1 MIPVVYLL
9 FSKFLGI
16 FEDKKKKK
24 NKKMLQLCSTFRP
37 QLLLPC
43 QFRFTNGVLIPQI
56 NYVASNSVV
65 NIRPMIRCQRASGGR
80 GGANRSKPAKPQVKE
95 GSNKTVI
102 EGLVTESL
110 PNGMFRVDL
119 ENGDNILGY
128 ICGKIRKNFIRILPG
143 DKVKVEMSVYDSTKG
158 RIIFR
163 MSSRD

>member
-1 MIPVVYLL
+1 
-9 FSKFLGI
+9 
-16 FEDKKKKK
+16 
-24 NKKMLQLCSTFRP
+24 MLQLCSTFRP
-37 QLLLPC
+37 QLIFPR
-43 QFRFTNGVLIPQI
+43 QIRFTDGILIRQI
-56 NYVASNSVV
+56 NFVASNSVV
-65 NIRPMIRCQRASGGR
+65 NLKPVIRCQRVSGGR
-80 GGANRSKPAKPQVKE
+80 GGANRSKPAKPPVKE